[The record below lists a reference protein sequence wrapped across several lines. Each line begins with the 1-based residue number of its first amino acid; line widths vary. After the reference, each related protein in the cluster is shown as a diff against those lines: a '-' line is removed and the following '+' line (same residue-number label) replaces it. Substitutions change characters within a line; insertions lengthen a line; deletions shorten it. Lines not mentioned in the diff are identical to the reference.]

1 MIRKLLEQ
9 VQVRDRGFRWRG
21 RDVSRIEGLSDAVFG
36 FVITLLVVSLEV
48 PRTSAAMLDTLRG
61 VPVFALTF
69 TVLFSIWHAQYVF
82 FRRYGLDD
90 NATVT
95 LNAILLFLV
104 MVLAYPLKFVFAASF
119 GRLLGLHGAW
129 LPVLEREH
137 RPSIILVFGLGW
149 MAVFGVFALLYAY
162 AYVRRDALELVPV
175 EVFETL
181 ESVRTQL
188 TLAAAGLVALCAWAI
203 GLMPRA
209 SSGRWMAT
217 LIASVV
223 ATFVIGG
230 ILYETAGRP
239 GRRRRFQEQ
248 LGVDPVPQVHEQA

>member
-1 MIRKLLEQ
+1 MMRRLLER
-9 VQVRDRGFRWRG
+9 VPVRDRGFRWRG
-21 RDVSRIEGLSDAVFG
+21 RDISRIEGLSDAVFG

-61 VPVFALTF
+61 VPIFALTF
-69 TVLFSIWHAQYVF
+69 SVLFSIWHAQYVF

-119 GRLLGLHGAW
+119 GRLLGLHGTW

-137 RPSIILVFGLGW
+137 RSSIVLVFGLGW

-162 AYVRRDALELVPV
+162 AYVRRHALELMPI
-175 EVFETL
+175 ETFETL
-181 ESVRTQL
+181 ESVRAQL
-188 TLAAAGLVALCAWAI
+188 MLAAAGLVALCAWAL
-203 GLMPRA
+203 GVVPRTA
-209 SSGRWMAT
+209 SWRWLAT
-217 LIASVV
+217 LIASAV
-223 ATFVIGG
+223 AAFVIGG
-230 ILYETAGRP
+230 ILYEAAGRP
-239 GRRRRFQEQ
+239 RRRRRFHEQ
-248 LGVDPVPQVHEQA
+248 LGVDPVPQVQEPA